1 MGQKTLPNACSI
13 VGLGRLG
20 APLAAVLARAGFD
33 VFGVDLNANVVA
45 ALNEGRAPYPEPGL
59 QEVIDDS
66 EGRLRAT
73 TDVAEAVG
81 CTEVSFVIVPT
92 PSDESGRFRNDFVVS
107 ALQGLGAAV
116 AAKASYHVAAVTST
130 VMPGSVERD
139 LGPAL
144 EQSSGRQIGTEVGLC
159 YSPTFI
165 ALGSVINDLTRP
177 NLVLLGESDPRAG
190 DVLASVYERMCT
202 SSPSVRRMNWV
213 NAEIAKIAVNTFV
226 TTKISY
232 ANMLSELCEQ
242 LPGAD
247 VDMVS
252 SAVGDDRR
260 IGHAYLRG
268 ATAYGGPCFPR
279 DNVALARAANDVGV
293 DALLATA
300 TDAINSRQAGRLAEI
315 VAARARVD
323 DRIAILGVAYKPD
336 TGITEESAGLA
347 VASQLLASGYEVA
360 CFDPGLDPGVDLQIA
375 GLKVTST
382 LEECVGDAAVIVVM
396 TPCAEFRDLPGLL
409 AGAGT
414 KPLLVD
420 CWRLFDAQRD
430 GVEVMHLG
438 TGPATMAPDRAPVL
452 K

>member
-1 MGQKTLPNACSI
+1 MGRKMLPSACSV
-13 VGLGRLG
+13 VGLGKLG
-20 APLAAVLARAGFD
+20 APLAAVLARAGFN

-59 QEVIDDS
+59 QEAIDDS

-73 TDVAEAVG
+73 THLAEAVEG
-81 CTEVSFVIVPT
+81 TEVSFVIVPT
-92 PSDESGRFRNDFVVS
+92 PSDEAGRFRNDFVVS
-107 ALQGLGAAV
+107 ALQGIGAAV
-116 AAKASYHVAAVTST
+116 VAKPYHVAAVTST
-130 VMPGSVERD
+130 VMPGSVERE
-139 LGPAL
+139 LAPAL

-177 NLVLLGESDPRAG
+177 DLVLLGESDPRAG
-190 DVLASVYERMCT
+190 DALASVYERMCT

-247 VDMVS
+247 VDIVS

-279 DNVALARAANDVGV
+279 DNVALARAADDVGV

-300 TDAINSRQAGRLAEI
+300 TDAINSHQAGRLAEI
-315 VAARARVD
+315 VANRARVD
-323 DRIAILGVAYKPD
+323 DRIAILGVAYKPE
-336 TGITEESAGLA
+336 TGITDESAGLA
-347 VASQLLASGYEVA
+347 VACQLLASGYEVA

-375 GLKVTST
+375 GLKVAST
-382 LEECVGDAAVIVVM
+382 LEECVGDAATIVVM
-396 TPCAEFRDLPGLL
+396 TPCAEFRDLLRLL

-414 KPLLVD
+414 KPLIVD
-420 CWRLFDAQRD
+420 CWRLFDTQRD

-438 TGPATMAPDRAPVL
+438 TGPATMASVL